1 MKEID
6 EDNFS
11 SEIFDKTEDSIY
23 KVLEKFSKLQNVDQ
37 SITYIYIKAYYLYC
51 TKIYLEQK
59 NISIDFNNI
68 YSKYRIYLGIY
79 YKSNNAQITQEL
91 LDELLGAFDKSF
103 ELIESLGFKDIE
115 DGYEYRHFTVSAFE
129 ILRKILERKS
139 KSEIRTDIF
148 DSEITVLVN
157 EFEELKNY
165 IQN

>member
-11 SEIFDKTEDSIY
+11 SDIFDKTEDLTY
-23 KVLEKFSKLQNVDQ
+23 KVLEKFNKLQNVDQ
-37 SITYIYIKAYYLYC
+37 SLTYIYIKAYYLYC
-51 TKIYLEQK
+51 TKIYMEQN
-59 NISIDFNNI
+59 NISIDFDKI
-68 YSKYRIYLGIY
+68 YSKYRICLSIY

-91 LDELLGAFDKSF
+91 LDDLLEAFDKSF

-115 DGYEYRHFTVSAFE
+115 DGYEYRHFTVDVFE

-148 DSEITVLVN
+148 DSEITAFVN
-157 EFEELKNY
+157 EFEELKSY
-165 IQN
+165 IQS